1 MHCGA
6 PLQVWACKVHYLT
19 GMEDSRDSFRSSS
32 QGERIEA
39 LDVRVPL
46 LRLKGSS
53 WDAVA
58 LETWLEA
65 LSGLLAPELPHDLM
79 ALWAYPP
86 DGEPLLLGPS
96 ALAQDHL
103 AVPAPAPHLG
113 QDELYTMEQRIRTA
127 GYASVVCMAVP
138 HGDRDVGLLLVA
150 DLRPARYGLPEA
162 VLLRNVA
169 DSLGPTLAR
178 VARQGRESLPAPR
191 EDGSPPPPER
201 RRSEPG
207 RKLVELNALLANLGL
222 AESAS
227 RTPREFSEFVSQALQ
242 SMLPHDRMQILVPD
256 ASAQEHY
263 RFDRHGPGTFWSDP
277 ALVVTRQQFDPAARF
292 GDADEILVTD
302 TDAQPDGP
310 AWCPDAP
317 GQGGEV
323 ALARSVIGVRLLSQ
337 TRVAGYLLLGGNG
350 PDFFRP
356 EDLELLRRVAPL
368 VAVRVDS
375 FLLAWQVQVMRSH
388 LSVLRN
394 VPAHLGRIAELLAT
408 TAHVGAATR
417 LFAREAASVLP
428 FDRMEFSLR
437 LGEADEVV
445 ILAPGDAHPLPD
457 LPIVSVAGTELGRVL
472 RGELPHAY
480 ASARRQLERE
490 GGGGQPTAALVV
502 PLRVGGRIFGCLTLL
517 AAGADAFTRAD
528 IALAQQLAD
537 VVAPHLELLR
547 RASMSSPPVAPGWR
561 RRP

>member
-1 MHCGA
+1 MTDH
-6 PLQVWACKVHYLT
+6 
-19 GMEDSRDSFRSSS
+19 RDSYRSSS
-32 QGERIEA
+32 EGGDVEA
-39 LDVRVPL
+39 LDIRVPL

-79 ALWAYPP
+79 ALWVYPP
-86 DGEPLLLGPS
+86 EGPAVLVGPS
-96 ALAQDHL
+96 ALAQDDL
-103 AVPAPAPHLG
+103 DVPTPAPHLG

-127 GYASVVCMAVP
+127 GYASAVCMAVP
-138 HGDRDVGLLLVA
+138 HGDRDVGLLLLA
-150 DLRPARYGLPEA
+150 DLRAARYGLPEA

-178 VARQGRESLPAPR
+178 VARQGREPLEQQR
-191 EDGSPPPPER
+191 DDGSPPPPER

-207 RKLVELNALLANLGL
+207 RKLVELHALLAKLGL

-227 RTPREFSEFVSQALQ
+227 RTPREFSDFVSQALQ
-242 SMLPHDRMQILVPD
+242 PMLPHDRIQILVPD

-277 ALVVTRQQFDPAARF
+277 ALVVPREQFAPARLF
-292 GDADEILVTD
+292 GDADDILVA
-302 TDAQPDGP
+302 DAGAHGAPE

-317 GQGGEV
+317 GQGRGESP
-323 ALARSVIGVRLLSQ
+323 ARSVVGVRLLSQ

-350 PDFFRP
+350 PNFFRQD
-356 EDLELLRRVAPL
+356 DLELLRQVAPL
-368 VAVRVDS
+368 AAVRVDS

-394 VPAHLGRIAELLAT
+394 VPAHLGRVAEVLAT

-428 FDRMEFSLR
+428 FDRMEFALR

-445 ILAPGDAHPLPD
+445 IVASGDSRPLPD
-457 LPIVSVAGTELGRVL
+457 LPLVSVAGTELGRVL

-480 ASARRQLERE
+480 ASARRQLEHE
-490 GGGGQPTAALVV
+490 LGAGQPTAALVV

-537 VVAPHLELLR
+537 VVAPHLELIR
-547 RASMSSPPVAPGWR
+547 RASLSPSPVSPGWR

>member
-1 MHCGA
+1 MTDH
-6 PLQVWACKVHYLT
+6 
-19 GMEDSRDSFRSSS
+19 RDSYRSSPEG
-32 QGERIEA
+32 GEIEA
-39 LDVRVPL
+39 LDLRVPL

-79 ALWAYPP
+79 ALWVYPP
-86 DGEPLLLGPS
+86 EGPAVLVGPS
-96 ALAQDHL
+96 ALAQDNL
-103 AVPAPAPHLG
+103 EVPTPAPHLG
-113 QDELYTMEQRIRTA
+113 QDELYTMEQRIRAA
-127 GYASVVCMAVP
+127 GFASAVCMAVP
-138 HGDRDVGLLLVA
+138 HGDRDVGLLLLA
-150 DLRPARYGLPEA
+150 DLRPACYGLPEA

-178 VARQGRESLPAPR
+178 VARQGREPLDPPR

-207 RKLVELNALLANLGL
+207 RKLVELHALLAKLGL

-227 RTPREFSEFVSQALQ
+227 RTPREFSDFVSQALQ
-242 SMLPHDRMQILVPD
+242 PMLPHDRIQVLVPD

-277 ALVVTRQQFDPAARF
+277 ALVVTRAQFDPAALF
-292 GDADEILVTD
+292 GDADDILVGD
-302 TDAQPDGP
+302 TNAHAAPH

-317 GQGGEV
+317 GQGGGEP
-323 ALARSVIGVRLLSQ
+323 LARSVIGVRLLSQ

-350 PDFFRP
+350 PNFFRQD
-356 EDLELLRRVAPL
+356 DLELLRQVAPL
-368 VAVRVDS
+368 TAVRVDS

-394 VPAHLGRIAELLAT
+394 VPAHLGRIAEVLAT

-417 LFAREAASVLP
+417 LFAREASTVLP

-445 ILAPGDAHPLPD
+445 IVAAGDSRPLPD
-457 LPIVSVAGTELGRVL
+457 LPLVSVAGTELGRVM

-480 ASARRQLERE
+480 ASARRQLDHEL
-490 GGGGQPTAALVV
+490 GAGQPTAALVV
-502 PLRVGGRIFGCLTLL
+502 PLRVAGRIFGCLTLL

-537 VVAPHLELLR
+537 VVAPHLELMR
-547 RASMSSPPVAPGWR
+547 RASLSPPPVSPGWR

>member
-1 MHCGA
+1 MNDH
-6 PLQVWACKVHYLT
+6 
-19 GMEDSRDSFRSSS
+19 RDSYRSSS
-32 QGERIEA
+32 QGGEIEA

-46 LRLKGSS
+46 LRLKGST

-79 ALWAYPP
+79 ALWVYPP
-86 DGEPLLLGPS
+86 EGPAVLVGPS
-96 ALAQDHL
+96 ALAQDNL
-103 AVPAPAPHLG
+103 EVPMPAPHLG

-138 HGDRDVGLLLVA
+138 HGDRDVGLLLLA
-150 DLRPARYGLPEA
+150 DLRQGSYGLPEA

-178 VARQGRESLPAPR
+178 VARQGREPLAPAR

-207 RKLVELNALLANLGL
+207 RKLVELHELLAKLGL

-242 SMLPHDRMQILVPD
+242 PMLPHDRIQILVPD

-277 ALVVTRQQFDPAARF
+277 ALVVTKEQFAPAARF
-292 GDADEILVTD
+292 GDADEILVAD
-302 TDAQPDGP
+302 THAEHAAPS
-310 AWCPDAP
+310 WCPDAP
-317 GQGGEV
+317 GQGRDPTI
-323 ALARSVIGVRLLSQ
+323 ARSVIGVRLLSQ

-350 PDFFRP
+350 PGFFRP
-356 EDLELLRRVAPL
+356 EDLELLRQVAPL

-394 VPAHLGRIAELLAT
+394 VPAHLGRIAEVLAT

-417 LFAREAASVLP
+417 LFAREASTVLP
-428 FDRMEFSLR
+428 FDRMEFALR

-445 ILAPGDAHPLPD
+445 IVAPGDARPLPD
-457 LPIVSVAGTELGRVL
+457 LPLMSVAGTELGRVL

-480 ASARRQLERE
+480 ASARRQLEAE
-490 GGGGQPTAALVV
+490 KAGGQPTAALVV
-502 PLRVGGRIFGCLTLL
+502 PLRVAGRIFGCLTLL

-537 VVAPHLELLR
+537 VVAPHLELTR
-547 RASMSSPPVAPGWR
+547 RGSLSSPPVSPSWR

>member
-1 MHCGA
+1 MNDH
-6 PLQVWACKVHYLT
+6 
-19 GMEDSRDSFRSSS
+19 RDSYRSSS
-32 QGERIEA
+32 QGGEIEA

-46 LRLKGSS
+46 LRLKGST

-79 ALWAYPP
+79 ALWVYPP
-86 DGEPLLLGPS
+86 EGPAVLVGPS
-96 ALAQDHL
+96 ALAQDSL
-103 AVPAPAPHLG
+103 EVPMPAPHLG

-138 HGDRDVGLLLVA
+138 HGDRDVGLLLLA
-150 DLRPARYGLPEA
+150 DLRQGAYGLPEA

-178 VARQGRESLPAPR
+178 VARQGREPLAPPR

-207 RKLVELNALLANLGL
+207 RKLVELHELLAKLGL

-242 SMLPHDRMQILVPD
+242 PMLPHDRIQILVPD

-277 ALVVTRQQFDPAARF
+277 ALVVTKDQFDPAARF
-292 GDADEILVTD
+292 GDADEILIGD
-302 TDAQPDGP
+302 THAQQAAPS
-310 AWCPDAP
+310 WCPDAP
-317 GQGGEV
+317 GQGRDPTISR
-323 ALARSVIGVRLLSQ
+323 AVIGVRLLSQ

-356 EDLELLRRVAPL
+356 EDLDLLRQVAPL

-417 LFAREAASVLP
+417 LFAREASTVLP
-428 FDRMEFSLR
+428 FDRMEFALR

-445 ILAPGDAHPLPD
+445 IVAPGDARPLPD
-457 LPIVSVAGTELGRVL
+457 LPLMSVVGTELGRVL

-480 ASARRQLERE
+480 ASARRQLETE
-490 GGGGQPTAALVV
+490 KAGGQPTAALVV

-537 VVAPHLELLR
+537 VIAPHLELQR
-547 RASMSSPPVAPGWR
+547 RASLSTPPVAPGWR

>member
-1 MHCGA
+1 MDD
-6 PLQVWACKVHYLT
+6 Q
-19 GMEDSRDSFRSSS
+19 RDQLHSPFGG
-32 QGERIEA
+32 GEIEA

-46 LRLKGSS
+46 LRLKGST

-79 ALWAYPP
+79 ALWVYPP
-86 DGEPLLLGPS
+86 EGPAVLVGPS
-96 ALAQDHL
+96 ALAQDNL
-103 AVPAPAPHLG
+103 EVPMPAPHLG

-127 GYASVVCMAVP
+127 GYASAVCMAVP
-138 HGDRDVGLLLVA
+138 HGDRDVGLLLLA
-150 DLRPARYGLPEA
+150 ALRPSCYGLPEA

-178 VARQGRESLPAPR
+178 VARQGREPMAPPR
-191 EDGSPPPPER
+191 DDGAPPPPER

-207 RKLVELNALLANLGL
+207 RKLVELHALLAKLGL

-227 RTPREFSEFVSQALQ
+227 RTPREFSDFISQALQ
-242 SMLPHDRMQILVPD
+242 PMLPHDRIQILVPD

-277 ALVVTRQQFDPAARF
+277 ALVVTRDQFDPAALF
-292 GDADEILVTD
+292 GDADELLVGD
-302 TDAQPDGP
+302 TASRTGP
-310 AWCPDAP
+310 VAWCPDAP
-317 GQGGEV
+317 GQARAEAAV
-323 ALARSVIGVRLLSQ
+323 RSVIGVRLLSH
-337 TRVAGYLLLGGNG
+337 TRVAGYILLGGNG
-350 PDFFRP
+350 PDFFQP
-356 EDLELLRRVAPL
+356 DDVELLRQVAAL
-368 VAVRVDS
+368 AAVRVDS

-394 VPAHLGRIAELLAT
+394 VPAHLGRMAEVLAT

-417 LFAREAASVLP
+417 LFAREASTVLP
-428 FDRMEFSLR
+428 FDRMEFALR

-445 ILAPGDAHPLPD
+445 IVAPGDARPLPD
-457 LPIVSVAGTELGRVL
+457 LPLVSVAGTELGRVM

-480 ASARRQLERE
+480 ASARRQLETE
-490 GGGGQPTAALVV
+490 AGAGQPTAALVV
-502 PLRVGGRIFGCLTLL
+502 PLRVAGRIFGCLTLL

-537 VVAPHLELLR
+537 VLAPHLELLR
-547 RASMSSPPVAPGWR
+547 RASLSTPPVAPGWR

>member
-1 MHCGA
+1 MNDH
-6 PLQVWACKVHYLT
+6 
-19 GMEDSRDSFRSSS
+19 RDSYRSSS
-32 QGERIEA
+32 QGGEIEA

-46 LRLKGSS
+46 LRLKGST

-79 ALWAYPP
+79 ALWVYPP
-86 DGEPLLLGPS
+86 EGPAVLVGPS
-96 ALAQDHL
+96 ALAQDSL
-103 AVPAPAPHLG
+103 EVPMPAPHLG

-138 HGDRDVGLLLVA
+138 HGDRDVGLLLLA
-150 DLRPARYGLPEA
+150 DLRQGAYGLPEA

-178 VARQGRESLPAPR
+178 VARQGREPLAPPR

-207 RKLVELNALLANLGL
+207 RKLVELHELLAKLGL

-242 SMLPHDRMQILVPD
+242 PMLPHDRIQILVPD

-277 ALVVTRQQFDPAARF
+277 ALVVTKDQFDPAARF
-292 GDADEILVTD
+292 GDADEILIGD
-302 TDAQPDGP
+302 THAQQAAPS
-310 AWCPDAP
+310 WCPDAP
-317 GQGGEV
+317 GQGRDPTISR
-323 ALARSVIGVRLLSQ
+323 AVIGVRLLSQ

-356 EDLELLRRVAPL
+356 EDLDLLRQVAPL

-417 LFAREAASVLP
+417 LFAREASTVLP
-428 FDRMEFSLR
+428 CDRMEFALR

-445 ILAPGDAHPLPD
+445 IVAPGDARPLPD
-457 LPIVSVAGTELGRVL
+457 LPLMSVAGTELGRVL

-480 ASARRQLERE
+480 ASARRQLETE
-490 GGGGQPTAALVV
+490 KAGGQPTAALVV

-537 VVAPHLELLR
+537 VIAPHLELQR
-547 RASMSSPPVAPGWR
+547 RASLSTPPVAPGWR

>member
-1 MHCGA
+1 MSDH
-6 PLQVWACKVHYLT
+6 
-19 GMEDSRDSFRSSS
+19 RDSYRSSS
-32 QGERIEA
+32 EGSEIEA
-39 LDVRVPL
+39 LDLRVPL

-79 ALWAYPP
+79 ALWVYPP
-86 DGEPLLLGPS
+86 EGPAVLVGPS
-96 ALAQDHL
+96 ALSQDSL
-103 AVPAPAPHLG
+103 EVPTPAPHLG

-138 HGDRDVGLLLVA
+138 HGDRDVGLLLLA
-150 DLRPARYGLPEA
+150 DLRHARYGLPEA

-178 VARQGRESLPAPR
+178 VARQGREPLEPPR

-207 RKLVELNALLANLGL
+207 RKLVELHALLAKLGL
-222 AESAS
+222 AEAAS

-242 SMLPHDRMQILVPD
+242 PMLPHDRLQILVPD

-277 ALVVTRQQFDPAARF
+277 TLVVTKEQFDPAALF
-292 GDADEILVTD
+292 GDADEILVGD
-302 TDAQPDGP
+302 TGAQSGHP
-310 AWCPDAP
+310 AWCSDAP
-317 GQGGEV
+317 GQGRGEP
-323 ALARSVIGVRLLSQ
+323 LARAVIGVRLLSQ

-356 EDLELLRRVAPL
+356 DDLDLLRQVAPL

-394 VPAHLGRIAELLAT
+394 VPAHLGRIAEVLAT

-445 ILAPGDAHPLPD
+445 IVAPGDARPLPD
-457 LPIVSVAGTELGRVL
+457 LPLVSVAGTELGRVL

-480 ASARRQLERE
+480 ASARRQLETE
-490 GGGGQPTAALVV
+490 PGAGHPTAALVV
-502 PLRVGGRIFGCLTLL
+502 PLRLAGRIFGCLTLL

-537 VVAPHLELLR
+537 VLAPHLELLR
-547 RASMSSPPVAPGWR
+547 RASLSTPPVAPGWR

>member
-1 MHCGA
+1 MNDH
-6 PLQVWACKVHYLT
+6 
-19 GMEDSRDSFRSSS
+19 RDSYRSSS
-32 QGERIEA
+32 QGGEIEA

-46 LRLKGSS
+46 LRLKGST

-79 ALWAYPP
+79 ALWVYPP
-86 DGEPLLLGPS
+86 EGPAVLVGPS
-96 ALAQDHL
+96 ALAQDNL
-103 AVPAPAPHLG
+103 EVPTPAPHLG

-138 HGDRDVGLLLVA
+138 HGDRDVGLLLLA
-150 DLRPARYGLPEA
+150 DLRQGSYGLPEA

-178 VARQGRESLPAPR
+178 VARQGREPLAPPR

-207 RKLVELNALLANLGL
+207 RKLVELHELLAKLGL

-242 SMLPHDRMQILVPD
+242 PMLPHDRLQILVPD

-277 ALVVTRQQFDPAARF
+277 ALVVTKDQFDPAARF
-292 GDADEILVTD
+292 GDADEILVGD
-302 TDAQPDGP
+302 THAQQVTPS
-310 AWCPDAP
+310 WCPDAP
-317 GQGGEV
+317 GQGRDPTI
-323 ALARSVIGVRLLSQ
+323 ARAVIGVRLLSQ

-356 EDLELLRRVAPL
+356 DDLELLRQVAPL

-394 VPAHLGRIAELLAT
+394 VPAHLGRIAEVLAT

-417 LFAREAASVLP
+417 LFAREASTVLP
-428 FDRMEFSLR
+428 FDRMEFALR

-445 ILAPGDAHPLPD
+445 IVAPGDARPAARPAAH
-457 LPIVSVAGTELGRVL
+457 VGGRHRAGPGAAGRTAARL
-472 RGELPHAY
+472 RIGAAPARGGEGRRAAHRGARGAAPRRRAHLRLPHA
-480 ASARRQLERE
+480 A
-490 GGGGQPTAALVV
+490 
-502 PLRVGGRIFGCLTLL
+502 GGRRRRLHPRRHRAGA
-517 AAGADAFTRAD
+517 AAG
-528 IALAQQLAD
+528 
-537 VVAPHLELLR
+537 R
-547 RASMSSPPVAPGWR
+547 RARARTSNCCAGRRCPRRRWR
-561 RRP
+561 RDGGDGRK

>member
-1 MHCGA
+1 MQSALGTIMNHDRG
-6 PLQVWACKVHYLT
+6 
-19 GMEDSRDSFRSSS
+19 SFPSSS
-32 QGERIEA
+32 QGSEIED
-39 LDVRVPL
+39 LDMRVPL
-46 LRLKGSS
+46 LRLKGNS
-53 WDAVA
+53 WDEVA

-79 ALWAYPP
+79 ALWVYPP
-86 DGEPLLLGPS
+86 NGPAVLVGPS

-103 AVPAPAPHLG
+103 EIPAPAPHLG

-138 HGDRDVGLLLVA
+138 HGDRDVGLLLLA

-169 DSLGPTLAR
+169 DSLGSTLAR
-178 VARQGRESLPAPR
+178 VARQGRDSLPPPR
-191 EDGSPPPPER
+191 VDGTPPPPER

-207 RKLVELNALLANLGL
+207 RKLLELNALLANLGL

-227 RTPREFSEFVSQALQ
+227 RTPREFTEFVSKAVQ
-242 SMLPHDRMQILVPD
+242 SMLPHDRIQLLVPD

-277 ALVVTRQQFDPAARF
+277 ALVVTRAQFDPAALF
-292 GDADEILVTD
+292 GDADDILVGD
-302 TDAQPDGP
+302 TGTGQGLL
-310 AWCPDAP
+310 AWCPDTPGGGAAP
-317 GQGGEV
+317 
-323 ALARSVIGVRLLSQ
+323 AAARSVVGVRLLSQ
-337 TRVAGYLLLGGNG
+337 TRVAGYLLLGGDG
-350 PDFFRP
+350 PDFFRR
-356 EDLELLRRVAPL
+356 EDLELLRQVAPL

-394 VPAHLGRIAELLAT
+394 VPAHLGRIAEVLAT

-417 LFAREAASVLP
+417 LFAREASTVLP
-428 FDRMEFSLR
+428 FDRMEFSLK

-445 ILAPGDAHPLPD
+445 IVSPGDARPLPD
-457 LPIVSVAGTELGRVL
+457 VPLVSVAGTELGRVL

-490 GGGGQPTAALVV
+490 TGPTRPTAALVV

-547 RASMSSPPVAPGWR
+547 RAALSPSPLAQGWR

>member
-1 MHCGA
+1 MNDH
-6 PLQVWACKVHYLT
+6 
-19 GMEDSRDSFRSSS
+19 RDSYRSSS
-32 QGERIEA
+32 QGGEIEA

-46 LRLKGSS
+46 LRLKGST

-79 ALWAYPP
+79 ALWVYPP
-86 DGEPLLLGPS
+86 EGPAVLVGPS
-96 ALAQDHL
+96 ALAQDSL
-103 AVPAPAPHLG
+103 EVPMPAPHLG

-138 HGDRDVGLLLVA
+138 HGDRDVGLLLLA
-150 DLRPARYGLPEA
+150 DLRQGAYGLPEA

-178 VARQGRESLPAPR
+178 VARQGREPLAPPR

-207 RKLVELNALLANLGL
+207 RKLVELHELLAKLGL

-227 RTPREFSEFVSQALQ
+227 RTPREFAEFVSQALQ
-242 SMLPHDRMQILVPD
+242 PMLPHDRIQILVPD

-277 ALVVTRQQFDPAARF
+277 ALVVTKDQFDPAARF
-292 GDADEILVTD
+292 GDADEILIGD
-302 TDAQPDGP
+302 THAQHATPS
-310 AWCPDAP
+310 WCPDAP
-317 GQGGEV
+317 GQGRDPTISR
-323 ALARSVIGVRLLSQ
+323 AVIGVRLLSQ

-356 EDLELLRRVAPL
+356 EDLDLLRQVAPL

-417 LFAREAASVLP
+417 LFAREASTVLP
-428 FDRMEFSLR
+428 FDRMEFALR

-445 ILAPGDAHPLPD
+445 IVAPGDARPLPD
-457 LPIVSVAGTELGRVL
+457 LPLMSVAGTELGRVL

-480 ASARRQLERE
+480 ASARRQLETE
-490 GGGGQPTAALVV
+490 KAGGQPTAALVV

-537 VVAPHLELLR
+537 VIAPHLELQR
-547 RASMSSPPVAPGWR
+547 RASLSTPPVAPGWR

>member
-1 MHCGA
+1 MTDH
-6 PLQVWACKVHYLT
+6 
-19 GMEDSRDSFRSSS
+19 RDSYRSSS
-32 QGERIEA
+32 EGGEIEA
-39 LDVRVPL
+39 LDLRVPL

-79 ALWAYPP
+79 ALWVYPP
-86 DGEPLLLGPS
+86 EGPAVLVGPS
-96 ALAQDHL
+96 ALAQDNL
-103 AVPAPAPHLG
+103 EVPTPAPHLG
-113 QDELYTMEQRIRTA
+113 QDELYTMEQRIRAA
-127 GYASVVCMAVP
+127 GFASAVCMAVP
-138 HGDRDVGLLLVA
+138 HGDRDVGLLLLA
-150 DLRPARYGLPEA
+150 DLRPACYGLPEA

-178 VARQGRESLPAPR
+178 VARQGREPLDPPR

-207 RKLVELNALLANLGL
+207 RKLVELHALLAKLGL

-227 RTPREFSEFVSQALQ
+227 RTPREFSDFVSQALQ
-242 SMLPHDRMQILVPD
+242 PMLPHDRIQVLVPD

-277 ALVVTRQQFDPAARF
+277 ALVVTRAQFDPAALF
-292 GDADEILVTD
+292 GDADDILVGD
-302 TDAQPDGP
+302 TNAHAAPH

-317 GQGGEV
+317 GQGGGEP
-323 ALARSVIGVRLLSQ
+323 LARSVLGVRLLSQ

-350 PDFFRP
+350 PNFFRQD
-356 EDLELLRRVAPL
+356 DLELLRQVAPL
-368 VAVRVDS
+368 TAVRVDS

-394 VPAHLGRIAELLAT
+394 VPAHLGRIAEVLAT

-417 LFAREAASVLP
+417 LFAREASTVLP

-445 ILAPGDAHPLPD
+445 IVAAGDSRPLPD
-457 LPIVSVAGTELGRVL
+457 LPLVSVAGTELGRVM

-480 ASARRQLERE
+480 ASARRQLDHEL
-490 GGGGQPTAALVV
+490 GAGQPTAALVV
-502 PLRVGGRIFGCLTLL
+502 PLRVAGRIFGCLTLL

-537 VVAPHLELLR
+537 VVAPHLELMR
-547 RASMSSPPVAPGWR
+547 RASLSPPPVSPGWR

>member
-1 MHCGA
+1 MQSALCCAMNDH
-6 PLQVWACKVHYLT
+6 
-19 GMEDSRDSFRSSS
+19 RDSYRSSS
-32 QGERIEA
+32 QGSEIEA

-46 LRLKGSS
+46 LRLKGST

-79 ALWAYPP
+79 ALWVYPP
-86 DGEPLLLGPS
+86 EGPAVLVGPS
-96 ALAQDHL
+96 ALAQDNL
-103 AVPAPAPHLG
+103 EVPTPAPHLG

-138 HGDRDVGLLLVA
+138 HGDRDVGLLLLA
-150 DLRPARYGLPEA
+150 DLRQGSYGLPEA

-178 VARQGRESLPAPR
+178 VARQGREPLAPPR

-207 RKLVELNALLANLGL
+207 RKLVELHELLAKLGL

-242 SMLPHDRMQILVPD
+242 PMLPHDRIQVLVPD

-277 ALVVTRQQFDPAARF
+277 ALVVTKDQFDPAARF
-292 GDADEILVTD
+292 GDADEILIGD
-302 TDAQPDGP
+302 THAQHATPS
-310 AWCPDAP
+310 WCPDAP
-317 GQGGEV
+317 GQGRDPTI
-323 ALARSVIGVRLLSQ
+323 ARAVIGVRLLSQ

-356 EDLELLRRVAPL
+356 EDLELLRQVAPL

-394 VPAHLGRIAELLAT
+394 VPAHLGRIAEVLAT

-417 LFAREAASVLP
+417 LFAREASTVLP
-428 FDRMEFSLR
+428 FDRMEFALR

-445 ILAPGDAHPLPD
+445 IVAPGDARPLPD
-457 LPIVSVAGTELGRVL
+457 LPLMSVAGTELGRVM

-480 ASARRQLERE
+480 ASARRQLEAE
-490 GGGGQPTAALVV
+490 KAGGQPTAALVV

-537 VVAPHLELLR
+537 VLAPHLELLR
-547 RASMSSPPVAPGWR
+547 RASLSTPPVAPGWR

>member
-1 MHCGA
+1 MSDH
-6 PLQVWACKVHYLT
+6 H
-19 GMEDSRDSFRSSS
+19 DSHRFSSE
-32 QGERIEA
+32 GTEIEA
-39 LDVRVPL
+39 LDIRVPL

-79 ALWAYPP
+79 ALWVYPP
-86 DGEPLLLGPS
+86 EGPAVLVGPS
-96 ALAQDHL
+96 ALAQDNL
-103 AVPAPAPHLG
+103 EVPTPAPHLG

-127 GYASVVCMAVP
+127 GYASAVCMAVP
-138 HGDRDVGLLLVA
+138 HGDRDVGLLLLA
-150 DLRPARYGLPEA
+150 DLRHARYGLPEA

-178 VARQGRESLPAPR
+178 VARQGREPLEPPR

-207 RKLVELNALLANLGL
+207 RKLVELHALLAKLGL

-242 SMLPHDRMQILVPD
+242 PMLPHDRIQVLVPD

-277 ALVVTRQQFDPAARF
+277 ALVVTREQFDPAARF
-292 GDADEILVTD
+292 GDADEILVGD
-302 TDAQPDGP
+302 TNAPSAAP
-310 AWCPDAP
+310 AWCADAP
-317 GQGGEV
+317 RQGGGEP
-323 ALARSVIGVRLLSQ
+323 LARAVIGVRLLSQ

-350 PDFFRP
+350 PDFFRQD
-356 EDLELLRRVAPL
+356 DLELLRQVAPM

-394 VPAHLGRIAELLAT
+394 VPAHLGRIAEVLAT

-445 ILAPGDAHPLPD
+445 IVAPGDARPLPD
-457 LPIVSVAGTELGRVL
+457 LPLVSVAGTELGRVL

-480 ASARRQLERE
+480 ASARRQLEHE
-490 GGGGQPTAALVV
+490 LGPGQPTAALVV
-502 PLRVGGRIFGCLTLL
+502 PLRVAGRIFGCLTLL

-537 VVAPHLELLR
+537 VLAPHLELLR
-547 RASMSSPPVAPGWR
+547 RASMSTPPVAPGWR

>member
-1 MHCGA
+1 MNDH
-6 PLQVWACKVHYLT
+6 
-19 GMEDSRDSFRSSS
+19 RDSFRSSS
-32 QGERIEA
+32 DGGEIEA

-65 LSGLLAPELPHDLM
+65 VSGLLAPELPHDLM
-79 ALWAYPP
+79 ALWVYPP
-86 DGEPLLLGPS
+86 EGPAILVGPS

-103 AVPAPAPHLG
+103 EVPAPAPHLG
-113 QDELYTMEQRIRTA
+113 QDELYTMEQRIRSA

-138 HGDRDVGLLLVA
+138 HGDRDVGLLLLA
-150 DLRPARYGLPEA
+150 DLRSARYGLPEA

-178 VARQGRESLPAPR
+178 VARQGRGPELEPR

-207 RKLVELNALLANLGL
+207 RKLVELHELLAKLGL

-242 SMLPHDRMQILVPD
+242 PMLPHDRLQVLVPD

-277 ALVVTRQQFDPAARF
+277 ALVVTRDQFNPAAQF
-292 GDADEILVTD
+292 GDADDILVGD
-302 TDAQPDGP
+302 TQQQAGAP

-317 GQGGEV
+317 GPGREGDP
-323 ALARSVIGVRLLSQ
+323 APARSVVGVRLLSQ

-350 PDFFRP
+350 PEFFRQD
-356 EDLELLRRVAPL
+356 DLELLRQVAPL

-394 VPAHLGRIAELLAT
+394 VPAHLGRIAEVLAT
-408 TAHVGAATR
+408 TAHLGAATR
-417 LFAREAASVLP
+417 LFAREASTVLP
-428 FDRMEFSLR
+428 FDRMEFSLK
-437 LGEADEVV
+437 LGDADEVV
-445 ILAPGDAHPLPD
+445 VVAPGDAHPLPD
-457 LPIVSVAGTELGRVL
+457 LPLMSVAGTELGRVL

-480 ASARRQLERE
+480 ASARRHLETE
-490 GGGGQPTAALVV
+490 LGAGQPTAALVV
-502 PLRVGGRIFGCLTLL
+502 PLRVAGRIFGCLTLL

-537 VVAPHLELLR
+537 LLAPHLELLR
-547 RASMSSPPVAPGWR
+547 RASMSTPPVAPGWR

>member
-1 MHCGA
+1 MNDH
-6 PLQVWACKVHYLT
+6 
-19 GMEDSRDSFRSSS
+19 RDSYRSSS
-32 QGERIEA
+32 QGGEIEA

-46 LRLKGSS
+46 LRLKGST

-79 ALWAYPP
+79 ALWVYPP
-86 DGEPLLLGPS
+86 EGPAVLVGPS
-96 ALAQDHL
+96 ALAQDSL
-103 AVPAPAPHLG
+103 EVPMPAPHLG

-138 HGDRDVGLLLVA
+138 HGDRDVGLLLLA
-150 DLRPARYGLPEA
+150 DLRQGAYGLPEA

-178 VARQGRESLPAPR
+178 VARQGREPLAPPR

-207 RKLVELNALLANLGL
+207 RKLVELHELLAKLGL

-242 SMLPHDRMQILVPD
+242 PMLPHDRIQILVPD

-277 ALVVTRQQFDPAARF
+277 ALVVTKDQFDPAARF
-292 GDADEILVTD
+292 GDADEILIGD
-302 TDAQPDGP
+302 THAQQAAPS
-310 AWCPDAP
+310 WCPDAP
-317 GQGGEV
+317 GQGRDPTISR
-323 ALARSVIGVRLLSQ
+323 AVIGVRLLSQ

-356 EDLELLRRVAPL
+356 EDLDLLRQVAPL

-417 LFAREAASVLP
+417 LFAREASTVLP
-428 FDRMEFSLR
+428 FDRMEFALR

-445 ILAPGDAHPLPD
+445 IVAPGDARPLPD
-457 LPIVSVAGTELGRVL
+457 LPLMSVAGTELGRVL

-480 ASARRQLERE
+480 ASARRQLETE
-490 GGGGQPTAALVV
+490 KAGGQPTAALVV

-537 VVAPHLELLR
+537 VIAPHLELQR
-547 RASMSSPPVAPGWR
+547 RASLSTPPVAPGWR

>member
-1 MHCGA
+1 MMDPC
-6 PLQVWACKVHYLT
+6 
-19 GMEDSRDSFRSSS
+19 DSFRSSS
-32 QGERIEA
+32 PSQELEA
-39 LDVRVPL
+39 HDFRVPL

-65 LSGLLAPELPHDLM
+65 LSGLLASDLPHDLM
-79 ALWAYPP
+79 AMWVYPP
-86 DGEPLLLGPS
+86 DGAPILVGPS
-96 ALAQDHL
+96 ALAADSL
-103 AVPAPAPHLG
+103 EVPVPAPHLG
-113 QDELYTMEQRIRTA
+113 QDELYTMEQRIRRA
-127 GYASVVCMAVP
+127 GYASVVAMAIP
-138 HGDRDVGLLLVA
+138 HGDRDVGLLLLA

-169 DSLGPTLAR
+169 DALGPTLAR
-178 VARQGRESLPAPR
+178 VARQGKEPFAPPR
-191 EDGSPPPPER
+191 EDGTPPPPER

-207 RKLVELNALLANLGL
+207 RKLVELHALLAKLGL

-227 RTPREFSEFVSQALQ
+227 RTPREFAEFVSQALQ
-242 SMLPHDRMQILVPD
+242 GMLPHDRIQVLVPD

-277 ALVVTRQQFDPAARF
+277 ALVVTREQFDPAAVF
-292 GDADEILVTD
+292 GDADELRVAD
-302 TDAQPDGP
+302 TQAPGAAR

-317 GQGGEV
+317 GKGGGES
-323 ALARSVIGVRLLSQ
+323 LARSVIGVRLLSQ

-350 PDFFRP
+350 PDFFQQ
-356 EDLELLRRVAPL
+356 EDLELLRQVAPM

-394 VPAHLGRIAELLAT
+394 VPAHLGRIAEVLAT
-408 TAHVGAATR
+408 TAHTGAATR
-417 LFAREAASVLP
+417 LFGREASTVLP
-428 FDRMEFSLR
+428 FDRMEFALK

-445 ILAPGDAHPLPD
+445 IVSPGDARPLPD
-457 LPIVSVAGTELGRVL
+457 LPLRSVVGTDLGRVL
-472 RGELPHAY
+472 RGELPYAY

-490 GGGGQPTAALVV
+490 VSPGQPTAALVV
-502 PLRVGGRIFGCLTLL
+502 PLRVAGRIFGCLTLL

-537 VVAPHLELLR
+537 VVAPHLELMR
-547 RASMSSPPVAPGWR
+547 RASMSPAPPAPGWR
-561 RRP
+561 RR

>member
-1 MHCGA
+1 MNDH
-6 PLQVWACKVHYLT
+6 
-19 GMEDSRDSFRSSS
+19 RDSYRSSS
-32 QGERIEA
+32 QGGEIEA

-46 LRLKGSS
+46 LRLKGST

-79 ALWAYPP
+79 ALWVYPP
-86 DGEPLLLGPS
+86 EGPAVLVGPS
-96 ALAQDHL
+96 ALAQDSL
-103 AVPAPAPHLG
+103 EVPMPAPHLG

-138 HGDRDVGLLLVA
+138 HGDRDVGLLLLA
-150 DLRPARYGLPEA
+150 DLRQGAYGLPEA

-178 VARQGRESLPAPR
+178 VARQGREPLAPPR

-207 RKLVELNALLANLGL
+207 RKLVELHELLAKLGL

-227 RTPREFSEFVSQALQ
+227 RTPREFAEFVSQALQ
-242 SMLPHDRMQILVPD
+242 PMLPHDRIQILVPD

-277 ALVVTRQQFDPAARF
+277 ALVVTKDQFDPAARF
-292 GDADEILVTD
+292 GDAGEILVGD
-302 TDAQPDGP
+302 THAQQAAPS
-310 AWCPDAP
+310 WCPDAP
-317 GQGGEV
+317 GQGRDPTI
-323 ALARSVIGVRLLSQ
+323 ARAVIGVRLLSQ

-356 EDLELLRRVAPL
+356 EDLDLLRQVAPL

-417 LFAREAASVLP
+417 LFAREASTVLP
-428 FDRMEFSLR
+428 FDRMEFALR

-445 ILAPGDAHPLPD
+445 IVAPGDARPLPD
-457 LPIVSVAGTELGRVL
+457 LPLMSVAGTELGRVL

-480 ASARRQLERE
+480 ASARRQLETE
-490 GGGGQPTAALVV
+490 KAGGQPTAALVV

-537 VVAPHLELLR
+537 VIAPHLELQR
-547 RASMSSPPVAPGWR
+547 RASLSTPPVAPGWR

>member
-1 MHCGA
+1 MDG
-6 PLQVWACKVHYLT
+6 
-19 GMEDSRDSFRSSS
+19 SRDSSRSSS
-32 QGERIEA
+32 QGSEIEA
-39 LDVRVPL
+39 LDLRVPL
-46 LRLKGSS
+46 LRLKGNT

-79 ALWAYPP
+79 ALWVYPP
-86 DGEPLLLGPS
+86 EGPAVLVGPS
-96 ALAQDHL
+96 ALAQDNL
-103 AVPAPAPHLG
+103 EVPHPAPHLG

-138 HGDRDVGLLLVA
+138 HGDRDVGLLLLA

-178 VARQGRESLPAPR
+178 VARQGREPLAPPR

-207 RKLVELNALLANLGL
+207 RKLVELHALLARLGL

-242 SMLPHDRMQILVPD
+242 PMLPHDRIEVLVPD

-277 ALVVTRQQFDPAARF
+277 ALVVTREQFDPAELF
-292 GDADEILVTD
+292 GDASDILVGD
-302 TDAQPDGP
+302 TDAPSSAQ

-317 GQGGEV
+317 GQGGGEPP
-323 ALARSVIGVRLLSQ
+323 ARSVIGVRLLSQ
-337 TRVAGYLLLGGNG
+337 TRVAGYLLLGGDG
-350 PDFFRP
+350 PDFFRQD
-356 EDLELLRRVAPL
+356 DLELLRQVAPL

-394 VPAHLGRIAELLAT
+394 VPAHLGRMAEVLAT

-417 LFAREAASVLP
+417 LFAREASTVLP
-428 FDRMEFSLR
+428 FDRMEFALR

-445 ILAPGDAHPLPD
+445 IVAPGDARPLPD
-457 LPIVSVAGTELGRVL
+457 LPLVSVAGTELGRVL
-472 RGELPHAY
+472 RGELPHVY
-480 ASARRQLERE
+480 ASARRQLEADL
-490 GGGGQPTAALVV
+490 GVGQPTAALVV
-502 PLRVGGRIFGCLTLL
+502 PLRVAGRIFGCLTLL

-537 VVAPHLELLR
+537 VLAPHLELLR
-547 RASMSSPPVAPGWR
+547 RASLAPSPLAQGWR

>member
-1 MHCGA
+1 
-6 PLQVWACKVHYLT
+6 
-19 GMEDSRDSFRSSS
+19 ME
-32 QGERIEA
+32 IED

-46 LRLKGSS
+46 LRLKGNA
-53 WDAVA
+53 WDSVA

-79 ALWAYPP
+79 ALWVYPP
-86 DGEPLLLGPS
+86 TGPAILVGPS
-96 ALAQDHL
+96 ALAQDNVQ
-103 AVPAPAPHLG
+103 VPAPAPHLG
-113 QDELYTMEQRIRTA
+113 QDELYAMEQRIRTA
-127 GYASVVCMAVP
+127 GYASVVCMAVT
-138 HGDRDVGLLLVA
+138 HGDRDVGLLLLA

-169 DSLGPTLAR
+169 DSLGSTLAR
-178 VARQGRESLPAPR
+178 VARQGRDTLLPPR
-191 EDGSPPPPER
+191 EDAPPPPPER

-207 RKLVELNALLANLGL
+207 RTLVELNALLANLGL

-227 RTPREFSEFVSQALQ
+227 RTPREFCEFVSKAIQ
-242 SMLPHDRMQILVPD
+242 SMLPHDRLQLLVPD
-256 ASAQEHY
+256 AAAQEHY

-277 ALVVTRQQFDPAARF
+277 ALVVARTQFDPATLF
-292 GDADEILVTD
+292 GDADDILVGDTTD
-302 TDAQPDGP
+302 DSSPA
-310 AWCPDAP
+310 AWCPDVTGAV
-317 GQGGEV
+317 QGGSSV
-323 ALARSVIGVRLLSQ
+323 RSVIGVRLLAQ

-350 PDFFRP
+350 PDFFRQ
-356 EDLELLRRVAPL
+356 EDLELLHKVAPL
-368 VAVRVDS
+368 VAVRVDG

-394 VPAHLGRIAELLAT
+394 VPAHLGRIAEVLAT

-417 LFAREAASVLP
+417 LFAREASTVLP

-437 LGEADEVV
+437 RGDEDEVV
-445 ILAPGDAHPLPD
+445 IVAPGDARPLAD
-457 LPIVSVAGTELGRVL
+457 VPIISVAGTELGRVL

-490 GGGGQPTAALVV
+490 GGAGQPTAALVV

-517 AAGADAFTRAD
+517 AAGADSFNRAD

-547 RASMSSPPVAPGWR
+547 RASLSSPPVAPGWR